1 MKKFLLLTTICF
13 ILFGAHKAYALCEDV
28 EQQEKYTVTDVK
40 SVSLLKPFD
49 IVSVIDNPELYPN
62 DLELYGVFEPGIASY
77 RYKDS
82 TVMFVDYEGELQY
95 AGSYYG
101 DHDGSISMCN
111 MSMAAMEYAEHY
123 MKEHFNHYGFVT
135 YYDFDGQ
142 VCTAVDETGE
152 KFIIQF

>member
-13 ILFGAHKAYALCEDV
+13 ILFGAHKTYALCEDV
-28 EQQEKYTVTDVK
+28 EQQEKYIVTDVETIN
-40 SVSLLKPFD
+40 LLEPFD
-49 IVSVIDNPELYPN
+49 MVSVIDNPELYKEE
-62 DLELYGVFEPGIASY
+62 LEVYGVVEPNIPSY
-77 RYKDS
+77 RYRNS
-82 TVMFVDYEGELQY
+82 TVMFVDYEDELQY

-101 DHDGSISMCN
+101 DHEGSITMCN
-111 MSMAAMEYAEHY
+111 MSMVAMEYAEHY

-135 YYDFDGQ
+135 YYGFDGQ